1 MRGYRAG
8 LSVAAIALLLEILAT
23 YSPEGFV
30 PHNLLWP
37 AQDFIAVIGC
47 VGLGISLYLIH
58 IYVTPLKRFVQGL
71 YATGFLGGLGL
82 ALTQPQPVTQYV
94 ASHPGAVW
102 LVGPLFAAVTGL
114 AFKEGLCYGKAEAA
128 GLFFVTPAL
137 MLGHLTGLIPERGQ
151 QGLLAAFVVMFT
163 IFAARK
169 YTQAIEDD
177 IGDKSVFEL
186 MKLPAEEQQRRLAEM
201 GRGS

>member
-1 MRGYRAG
+1 M
-8 LSVAAIALLLEILAT
+8 
-23 YSPEGFV
+23 
-30 PHNLLWP
+30 
-37 AQDFIAVIGC
+37 
-47 VGLGISLYLIH
+47 
-58 IYVTPLKRFVQGL
+58 
-71 YATGFLGGLGL
+71 
-82 ALTQPQPVTQYV
+82 
-94 ASHPGAVW
+94 
-102 LVGPLFAAVTGL
+102 

-128 GLFFVTPAL
+128 GLFFITPAL

-169 YTQAIEDD
+169 YTQVGDGHAIMCSQYAGPLQFCLCLAMPPLEGECACLTTAPSRVPLAAQAIEDD

-186 MKLPAEEQQRRLAEM
+186 MKLPAEEQQRKLAEM